1 MLNTILPAP
10 KQAICLDCQDTT
22 VFGSVDSKVHPF
34 TTCANSFWC
43 RVSVAE
49 TKIAPEKMGLEDD
62 PFLLARPFLRGYVI
76 YTSLDGI

>member
-22 VFGSVDSKVHPF
+22 VFGSVDSKAHPF

-49 TKIAPEKMGLEDD
+49 TKMAPEKLGLEDD
-62 PFLLARPFLRGYVI
+62 PLLLARPFLRGHV
-76 YTSLDGI
+76 TSLDV